1 MEKIENKKKII
12 IVSIAVTLILAIAI
26 SFGYLG
32 IFNIDLNNVMNVN
45 ITANK
50 IDNAVLDTN
59 TTNFSITVDPYNM
72 TEETSTTYIASNTST
87 LNVSL
92 DANTTKTGVT
102 CTYDIIFNYD
112 SSSDKY
118 TSKTAGTFR
127 EFTLQVLGPEVG
139 KNEFMSEDDF
149 PSANMTLVKNAKI
162 SNSKK
167 GSPSVHNWTINT
179 KFYNLAFDQ
188 SNLINKTYKGTFK
201 VANVTCYQTE
211 AINQININVT
221 DLPYNNPNSNYSLSN
236 LNGITS
242 TNIEWNNIN
251 RMISIKNGVNDGG
264 SATLTK
270 TTNTTGTL
278 LSSVITAGV
287 GTSGD
292 GVITKVTDNGT
303 QQYRYQGNNP
313 NNYVSFNNQLW
324 RIIGYVPACLEVSP
338 VTEDTTIN
346 GVAFKQ
352 GEAQCTKWENRVKII
367 KADPIGAFAYNKSSY
382 SSSNPIVWIGSTIQ
396 GLLNT
401 CFLGKKDG
409 CDKYCYAYQ
418 TTQGVCNYSQNG
430 INENDSYGNMIES
443 VYFNIGMSNSFNS
456 SSVVYASEVKKQ
468 VSEKSM
474 TGLMY
479 ASDFGYAISGYTGGL
494 SGIIANSQ
502 MVNNWLF
509 GQSNEWTMTAYS
521 YSADV
526 NVNYYHPVFVSNEGG
541 LASSDDAYKGFA
553 VRPVLYLQSNV
564 NKLSGDGTLA
574 SPYTLGM

>member
-12 IVSIAVTLILAIAI
+12 IISIAVTLILAIAI

-118 TSKTAGTFR
+118 TSKTAGTFK
-127 EFTLQVLGPEVG
+127 EFTLQVIGPEVG
-139 KNEFMSEDDF
+139 NNEFMSEDDF
-149 PSANMTLVKNAKI
+149 PSANMTVVKNAKI

-167 GSPSVHNWTINT
+167 GSPSIHNWTINT

-188 SNLINKTYKGTFK
+188 SSLINKTYKGTFK

-236 LNGITS
+236 LSGITS

-264 SATLTK
+264 SASLTK

-278 LSSVITAGV
+278 LSSVITGGV

-292 GVITKVTDNGT
+292 GVITKVTDNNT
-303 QQYRYQGNNP
+303 EQYRYQGNNP

-324 RIIGYVPACLEVSP
+324 RIIGYVPVCLEVSP
-338 VTEDTTIN
+338 ITEDTTIN
-346 GVAFKQ
+346 GVEFKQ

-367 KADPIGAFAYNKSSY
+367 KADPIGAYVYNKSSY
-382 SSSNPIVWIGSTIQ
+382 SSSNPIVWIGSTVQ

-401 CFLGKKDG
+401 CYLGKNDG
-409 CDKYCYAYQ
+409 CSKYCFYYQ
-418 TTQGVCNYSQNG
+418 SNQGVCNYSQNG
-430 INENDSYGNMIES
+430 INENNSYGNMIES
-443 VYFNIGMSNSFNS
+443 VYYNTGMSGDYSS
-456 SSVVYASEVKKQ
+456 SSVMYANELKKQ
-468 VSEKSM
+468 TSENTSI
-474 TGLMY
+474 GLMY
-479 ASDFGYAISGYTGGL
+479 ASDFGYAISGYTGDL
-494 SGIIANSQ
+494 AWINAYSK

-509 GQSNEWTMTAYS
+509 GQVDEWTMSTFDYDGS
-521 YSADV
+521 IYVSYFGGLDGVYSA
-526 NVNYYHPVFVSNEGG
+526 YFS
-541 LASSDDAYKGFA
+541 YK

-564 NKLSGDGTLA
+564 NKLSGDGTIT
-574 SPYTLGM
+574 SPYVLGM

>member
-59 TTNFSITVDPYNM
+59 TTNFSITVEPYNM

-118 TSKTAGTFR
+118 TSKTEGTFK
-127 EFTLQVLGPEVG
+127 EFTLQVIGPEVG
-139 KNEFMSEDDF
+139 NNEFMSEDDF
-149 PSANMTLVKNAKI
+149 PSANMTVVSNAKI

-167 GSPSVHNWTINT
+167 GSPSIHTWTINT

-188 SNLINKTYKGTFK
+188 SSLINKTYKGTFK

-211 AINQININVT
+211 AINQININVA

-242 TNIEWNNIN
+242 SNIEWNNIN
-251 RMISIKNGVNDGG
+251 RIISIKNGVNDGG

-324 RIIGYVPACLEVSP
+324 RIIGYVPVCLEVSP

-346 GVAFKQ
+346 GIEFKQ

-367 KADPIGAFAYNKSSY
+367 KADPIGAYAYNKSDY
-382 SSSNPIVWIGSTIQ
+382 SSSNPIVWIGSTVQ

-401 CFLGKKDG
+401 CYLGKKDG
-409 CDKYCYAYQ
+409 CDKYCYAYH

-430 INENDSYGNMIES
+430 INENDSYGNMVES
-443 VYFNIGMSNSFNS
+443 VYYNTGIAGSYSLS
-456 SSVVYASEVKKQ
+456 SSNFYAKEIIKQTSENT
-468 VSEKSM
+468 SI
-474 TGLMY
+474 GLMY
-479 ASDFGYAISGYTGGL
+479 ASDFGYAISGYTGNL
-494 SGIIANSQ
+494 SYLSAKSQ

-509 GQSNEWTMTAYS
+509 GQGYEWTMTAFS
-521 YSADV
+521 SSSPVDV
-526 NVNYYHPVFVSNEGG
+526 HHFGG
-541 LASSDDAYKGFA
+541 LDNGNAYRGFA

-564 NKLSGDGTLA
+564 SKLSGDGTMA

>member
-1 MEKIENKKKII
+1 MKKIENKKKII

-59 TTNFSITVDPYNM
+59 TTNFSITVEPYNM

-118 TSKTAGTFR
+118 TTKTAGTFR

-242 TNIEWNNIN
+242 SNIEWNNIN

-270 TTNTTGTL
+270 TTNTTGTP

-303 QQYRYQGNNP
+303 EQYRYQGNNP

-324 RIIGYVPACLEVSP
+324 RIIGYVPVCLEVSP

-346 GVAFKQ
+346 GTSFKQ

-367 KADPIGAFAYNKSSY
+367 KADPIGAYAYNKSKY
-382 SSSNPIVWIGSTIQ
+382 SSSNPIVWIGSTVQ
-396 GLLNT
+396 GLLNS

-409 CDKYCYAYQ
+409 CDKYCYASR

-456 SSVVYASEVKKQ
+456 SSEVYANEVKKQ

-479 ASDFGYAISGYTGGL
+479 ASDFGYAISGYTGNL
-494 SGIIANSQ
+494 NNSSAKSH

-509 GQSNEWTMTAYS
+509 GQNYEWTMTTKGS
-521 YSADV
+521 
-526 NVNYYHPVFVSNEGG
+526 FVSVYVLATGG
-541 LASSDDAYKGFA
+541 LNDRLRISNAYNGYA
-553 VRPVLYLQSNV
+553 VRPILYLQSNV
-564 NKLSGDGTLA
+564 NKLSGDGSIA

>member
-1 MEKIENKKKII
+1 MKKIENKKKII

-45 ITANK
+45 LTANK

-59 TTNFSITVDPYNM
+59 TTNFSITVEPYNM

-118 TSKTAGTFR
+118 TSKTAGTFK
-127 EFTLQVLGPEVG
+127 EFTLQVIGPEVG
-139 KNEFMSEDDF
+139 NNEFMSEDDF
-149 PSANMTLVKNAKI
+149 PSANMTVVKNAKI

-201 VANVTCYQTE
+201 VANVTCYQTK
-211 AINQININVT
+211 ANNQININVT

-242 TNIEWNNIN
+242 SNIEWNNIN
-251 RMISIKNGVNDGG
+251 RMISIKNGVTDGG

-270 TTNTTGTL
+270 TTNTTDTL
-278 LSSVITAGV
+278 LSSVITTG
-287 GTSGD
+287 GERTSGD
-292 GVITKVTDNGT
+292 GVITKVTDNNT
-303 QQYRYQGNNP
+303 EQYRYQGNNP

-324 RIIGYVPACLEVSP
+324 RIIGYVPVCVEVNP
-338 VTEDTTIN
+338 ITEDTTIN
-346 GVAFKQ
+346 GVEFKQ

-367 KADPIGAFAYNKSSY
+367 KADPIGAYAYNKTDY

-443 VYFNIGMSNSFNS
+443 VYYNIGMSNSYSS
-456 SSVVYASEVKKQ
+456 SSVVYANEVKNQ

-474 TGLMY
+474 AGLMY
-479 ASDFGYAISGYTGGL
+479 ASDFGYAISGYTGNLGY
-494 SGIIANSQ
+494 SSANSQ

-509 GQSNEWTMTAYS
+509 GQSYEWTMTAYS
-521 YSADV
+521 SSF
-526 NVNYYHPVFVSNEGG
+526 PVCVDSTGG
-541 LASSDDAYKGFA
+541 LCRAYAYRGFA

-564 NKLSGDGTLA
+564 SKLSGDGTMA
-574 SPYTLGM
+574 SPYTLEM

>member
-1 MEKIENKKKII
+1 MKKIENKKKII

-118 TSKTAGTFR
+118 TTKTAGTFR
-127 EFTLQVLGPEVG
+127 EFTLQVIGPEVG
-139 KNEFMSEDDF
+139 NNEFMSEDDF
-149 PSANMTLVKNAKI
+149 PSENMTVVKNAKI

-188 SNLINKTYKGTFK
+188 SSLINKTYKGTFK

-236 LNGITS
+236 LSGITS
-242 TNIEWNNIN
+242 SNIEWNNIN

-292 GVITKVTDNGT
+292 GVITKVTDNNT
-303 QQYRYQGNNP
+303 EQYRYQGNNP

-324 RIIGYVPACLEVSP
+324 RIIGYVPVCLEVTP
-338 VTEDTTIN
+338 ITEDTTIN
-346 GVAFKQ
+346 GTSFKQ

-367 KADPIGAFAYNKSSY
+367 KADPIGAYVYNESRY
-382 SSSNPIVWIGSTIQ
+382 GAANNIVWIGSSIQ
-396 GLLNT
+396 ELLNS
-401 CFLGKKDG
+401 CYLGKKDV
-409 CDKYCYAYQ
+409 CSKYCYAHS

-430 INENDSYGNMIES
+430 INENDSYGNMIEG
-443 VYFNIGMSNSFNS
+443 VYYNMGMSNGYSS
-456 SSVVYASEVKKQ
+456 SSVVYANEVKKQ

-479 ASDFGYAISGYTGGL
+479 ASDFGYAISGYTGNLGY
-494 SGIIANSQ
+494 SSANSQ

-509 GQSNEWTMTAYS
+509 GQSYEWTMTAFS
-521 YSADV
+521 SS
-526 NVNYYHPVFVSNEGG
+526 NPVVVINTGG
-541 LASSDDAYKGFA
+541 LTGSNAFYGYA

-564 NKLSGDGTLA
+564 NKLSGDGSIA

>member
-12 IVSIAVTLILAIAI
+12 IISIAVTLILAIAI

-118 TSKTAGTFR
+118 TSKTKGAFK
-127 EFTLQVLGPEVG
+127 EFTLQVIGPEVG
-139 KNEFMSEDDF
+139 NNEFMSEDDF
-149 PSANMTLVKNAKI
+149 PSKNMTVVKNAKI

-188 SNLINKTYKGTFK
+188 TKLINKTYSGIFNVT
-201 VANVTCYQTE
+201 NVTCYPTKPN
-211 AINQININVT
+211 NQININVT
-221 DLPYNNPNSNYSLSN
+221 DIPSNNPNSNYSLSN

-242 TNIEWNNIN
+242 SNIEWNNIN
-251 RMISIKNGVNDGG
+251 RMISIKNGVDDGA

-287 GTSGD
+287 GTSGEGTSGD
-292 GVITKVTDNGT
+292 GVIKKVTDNNT
-303 QQYRYQGNNP
+303 EQYRYQGNNP

-324 RIIGYVPACLEVSP
+324 RIIGYVPVCLEVTP
-338 VTEDTTIN
+338 ITEDTTIN
-346 GVAFKQ
+346 GIEFKQ

-367 KADPIGAFAYNKSSY
+367 KADPIGAFAYNKSNY

-396 GLLNT
+396 GLLNS
-401 CFLGKKDG
+401 CYLGKKDG
-409 CDKYCYAYQ
+409 CSKYCNTYQ
-418 TTQGVCNYSQNG
+418 TTYGVCNYSQNG
-430 INENDSYGNMIES
+430 INENDSYGNMIEG
-443 VYFNIGMSNSFNS
+443 VYYNTGMAGSYDLS
-456 SSVVYASEVKKQ
+456 SSDFYAEEITKQTSEPT
-468 VSEKSM
+468 SI
-474 TGLMY
+474 GLMY
-479 ASDFGYAISGYTGGL
+479 ASDFGYAISGYTGNLGY
-494 SGIIANSQ
+494 SSAYSQ

-509 GQSNEWTMTAYS
+509 GQSFDWTMTATRYS
-521 YSADV
+521 SSS
-526 NVNYYHPVFVSNEGG
+526 PVLNSHVG
-541 LASSDDAYKGFA
+541 LSVGNAYLGFA
-553 VRPVLYLQSNV
+553 VKPVLYLQSNV
-564 NKLSGDGTLA
+564 SKLSGDGSIA

>member
-12 IVSIAVTLILAIAI
+12 IISIAVTLILAIAI

-50 IDNAVLDTN
+50 IDNAVLDTT

-72 TEETSTTYIASNTST
+72 TEETSTTYIATNTST

-118 TSKTAGTFR
+118 TSKTAGTFK
-127 EFTLQVLGPEVG
+127 EFTLQVIGPEVG
-139 KNEFMSEDDF
+139 NNEFMSEDDF
-149 PSANMTLVKNAKI
+149 PSENMTVVKNAKI

-188 SNLINKTYKGTFK
+188 SNLINKTYSGTFK

-211 AINQININVT
+211 ANNQININVT
-221 DLPYNNPNSNYSLSN
+221 GLPYNNPNSNYSLSN

-242 TNIEWNNIN
+242 SNIEWNNIN

-287 GTSGD
+287 GTSGVGTSGD
-292 GVITKVTDNGT
+292 GVIKKVTDNNT
-303 QQYRYQGNNP
+303 EQYRYQGNNP

-324 RIIGYVPACLEVSP
+324 RIIGYVPVCLEVSP

-346 GVAFKQ
+346 GIEFKQ

-367 KADPIGAFAYNKSSY
+367 KADPIGAYAYDKSGY
-382 SSSNPIVWIGSTIQ
+382 NSSNPIVWIGSTIQ

-409 CDKYCYAYQ
+409 CSKYCYADSD
-418 TTQGVCNYSQNG
+418 TQGVCNYSQNG
-430 INENDSYGNMIES
+430 INENDSYGNMIED
-443 VYFNIGMSNSFNS
+443 VYYNIGMSNSYSS
-456 SSVVYASEVKKQ
+456 SSVVYANEVKKQ
-468 VSEKSM
+468 TSEN
-474 TGLMY
+474 TLIGLMY
-479 ASDFGYAISGYTGGL
+479 ASDFGYAISGYTGNL
-494 SGIIANSQ
+494 VYSSTNSQ

-509 GQSNEWTMTAYS
+509 GQSFDWTMTAYNS
-521 YSADV
+521 YSPVRV
-526 NVNYYHPVFVSNEGG
+526 NHIGG
-541 LASSDDAYKGFA
+541 VVDSYAYDGSD

-564 NKLSGDGTLA
+564 SKLSGDGTMA

>member
-118 TSKTAGTFR
+118 TSKTAGTFK
-127 EFTLQVLGPEVG
+127 EFTLQVIGPEVG

-149 PSANMTLVKNAKI
+149 PSANMTVVKNAKI

-211 AINQININVT
+211 ANNQININVT

-242 TNIEWNNIN
+242 SNIEWNNVN
-251 RMISIKNGVNDGG
+251 RMISIKNGVDDGA

-278 LSSVITAGV
+278 LSSVITGGV

-292 GVITKVTDNGT
+292 GVIKKVTDNGT
-303 QQYRYQGNNP
+303 DQYRYQGNNP
-313 NNYVSFNNQLW
+313 NNYVFFNNQLW
-324 RIIGYVPACLEVSP
+324 RIIGYVPVCLEVSP
-338 VTEDTTIN
+338 ITEATTIN
-346 GVAFKQ
+346 GTSFKQ

-367 KADPIGAFAYNKSSY
+367 KADQIGAFTYNKTDY

-401 CFLGKKDG
+401 CYLGKKDG
-409 CDKYCYAYQ
+409 CSKYCYAYQ
-418 TTQGVCNYSQNG
+418 TTQGVCNYSQKG
-430 INENDSYGNMIES
+430 INENDSYGNMIEG
-443 VYFNIGMSNSFNS
+443 VYYNIGMSNIYNS
-456 SSVVYASEVKKQ
+456 SSIIYANEVKKQ
-468 VSEKSM
+468 TSENTSI
-474 TGLMY
+474 GLMY
-479 ASDFGYAISGYTGGL
+479 ASDFGYAISSYTGNL
-494 SGIIANSQ
+494 DYSSANSQ

-509 GQSNEWTMTAYS
+509 GQGLEWTMTAYS
-521 YSADV
+521 SS
-526 NVNYYHPVFVSNEGG
+526 NPVYVDNRGG
-541 LASSDDAYKGFA
+541 LFPNSAAHGYA

-564 NKLSGDGTLA
+564 NKLSGDGTMA
-574 SPYTLGM
+574 SPYVLGM

>member
-118 TSKTAGTFR
+118 TTKTAGTFR
-127 EFTLQVLGPEVG
+127 EFTLQVIGPEVG
-139 KNEFMSEDDF
+139 NNEFMSEDDF
-149 PSANMTLVKNAKI
+149 PSENMTVVKNAKI

-188 SNLINKTYKGTFK
+188 SSLINKTYKGTFK

-236 LNGITS
+236 LSGITS
-242 TNIEWNNIN
+242 SNIEWNNIN

-292 GVITKVTDNGT
+292 GVITKVTDNNT
-303 QQYRYQGNNP
+303 EQYRYQGNNP

-324 RIIGYVPACLEVSP
+324 RIIGYVPVCLEVTP
-338 VTEDTTIN
+338 ITEDTTIN
-346 GVAFKQ
+346 GTSFKQ

-367 KADPIGAFAYNKSSY
+367 KADPIGAYVYNESRY
-382 SSSNPIVWIGSTIQ
+382 GAANNIVWIGSSIQ
-396 GLLNT
+396 ELLNS
-401 CFLGKKDG
+401 CYLGKKDV
-409 CDKYCYAYQ
+409 CSKYCYAHS

-430 INENDSYGNMIES
+430 INENDSYGNMIEG
-443 VYFNIGMSNSFNS
+443 VYYNMGMSNGYSS
-456 SSVVYASEVKKQ
+456 SSVVYANEVKKQ

-479 ASDFGYAISGYTGGL
+479 ASDFGYAISGYTGNLGY
-494 SGIIANSQ
+494 SSANSQ

-509 GQSNEWTMTAYS
+509 GQSYEWTMTAFS
-521 YSADV
+521 SS
-526 NVNYYHPVFVSNEGG
+526 NPVVVINTGG
-541 LASSDDAYKGFA
+541 LTGSNAFYGYA

-564 NKLSGDGTLA
+564 NKLSGDGSIA

>member
-1 MEKIENKKKII
+1 MKKIENKKKII

-118 TSKTAGTFR
+118 TTKTAGTFR
-127 EFTLQVLGPEVG
+127 EFTLQVIGPEVG
-139 KNEFMSEDDF
+139 NNEFMSEDDF
-149 PSANMTLVKNAKI
+149 PSANMTVVKNAKI

-242 TNIEWNNIN
+242 SNIEWNNIN

-270 TTNTTGTL
+270 TTNTTGTP

-292 GVITKVTDNGT
+292 GVITKVTDNNT
-303 QQYRYQGNNP
+303 EQYRYQGNNP

-324 RIIGYVPACLEVSP
+324 RIIAYVPVCLEVTP
-338 VTEDTTIN
+338 ITEDTTIN
-346 GVAFKQ
+346 GTSFKQ

-367 KADPIGAFAYNKSSY
+367 KADPIGAYVYNESRY
-382 SSSNPIVWIGSTIQ
+382 GAANNIVWIGSSIQ
-396 GLLNT
+396 ELLNS
-401 CFLGKKDG
+401 CYLGKKDV
-409 CDKYCYAYQ
+409 CSKYCYAHS

-430 INENDSYGNMIES
+430 INENDSYGNMIEG
-443 VYFNIGMSNSFNS
+443 VYYNMGMSNGYSS
-456 SSVVYASEVKKQ
+456 SSVVYANEVKKQ

-479 ASDFGYAISGYTGGL
+479 ASDFGYAISGYTGNLGY
-494 SGIIANSQ
+494 SSANSQ

-509 GQSNEWTMTAYS
+509 GQSYEWTMTAFS
-521 YSADV
+521 SS
-526 NVNYYHPVFVSNEGG
+526 NPVVVINTGG
-541 LASSDDAYKGFA
+541 LTGSNAFYGYA

-564 NKLSGDGTLA
+564 NKLSGDGSIA

>member
-59 TTNFSITVDPYNM
+59 TTNFSITVEPYNM

-221 DLPYNNPNSNYSLSN
+221 DLPYNNPISNYSLSN

-242 TNIEWNNIN
+242 SNIEWNNIN

-303 QQYRYQGNNP
+303 EQYRYQGNNP

-324 RIIGYVPACLEVSP
+324 RIIGYVPVCVEVTP
-338 VTEDTTIN
+338 ITEDTTIN
-346 GVAFKQ
+346 GTSFKQ

-367 KADPIGAFAYNKSSY
+367 KADPIGAYVYNESRY
-382 SSSNPIVWIGSTIQ
+382 GAANNIVWIGSSIQ
-396 GLLNT
+396 ELLNS
-401 CFLGKKDG
+401 CYLGKKDV
-409 CDKYCYAYQ
+409 CSKYCYAHS

-430 INENDSYGNMIES
+430 INENDSYGNMIEG
-443 VYFNIGMSNSFNS
+443 VYYNMGMSNGYSS
-456 SSVVYASEVKKQ
+456 SSVVYANEVKKQ

-479 ASDFGYAISGYTGGL
+479 ASDFGYAISGYTGNLGY
-494 SGIIANSQ
+494 SSANSQ

-509 GQSNEWTMTAYS
+509 GQSYEWTMTAFS
-521 YSADV
+521 SS
-526 NVNYYHPVFVSNEGG
+526 NPVVVINTGG
-541 LASSDDAYKGFA
+541 LSGINNAYIGYA

-564 NKLSGDGTLA
+564 NKLSGDGSIA

>member
-118 TSKTAGTFR
+118 TTKTAGTFK
-127 EFTLQVLGPEVG
+127 EFTLQVIGPEVG
-139 KNEFMSEDDF
+139 NNEFMSEDDF
-149 PSANMTLVKNAKI
+149 PSANMTVVKNAKI

-167 GSPSVHNWTINT
+167 GNPSVHNWTINT

-188 SNLINKTYKGTFK
+188 SSLINKTYKGTFK
-201 VANVTCYQTE
+201 VANITCYQTE
-211 AINQININVT
+211 ANNQININVT

-236 LNGITS
+236 LSGITS
-242 TNIEWNNIN
+242 SNIEWNNIN
-251 RMISIKNGVNDGG
+251 RMISIKNGVNDGA

-278 LSSVITAGV
+278 LSSVITGGV

-303 QQYRYQGNNP
+303 EQYRYQGNNP

-324 RIIGYVPACLEVSP
+324 RIIGYVPVCLEVTP
-338 VTEDTTIN
+338 ITEDTTIN
-346 GVAFKQ
+346 GIEFKQ

-367 KADPIGAFAYNKSSY
+367 KADPIGAFAYNKTNY

-396 GLLNT
+396 GLLNS

-418 TTQGVCNYSQNG
+418 TTQGVCNYSHNG

-443 VYFNIGMSNSFNS
+443 VYYNIGIAGSNNLS
-456 SSVVYASEVKKQ
+456 SSNFYAKEVTKQTSENT
-468 VSEKSM
+468 SI
-474 TGLMY
+474 GLMY
-479 ASDFGYAISGYTGGL
+479 ASDFGYAISSYTGNLGY
-494 SGIIANSQ
+494 SSAYSQ

-509 GQSNEWTMTAYS
+509 TKGFEWTMTAYS
-521 YSADV
+521 ASR
-526 NVNYYHPVFVSNEGG
+526 PVRVIVTGG
-541 LASSDDAYKGFA
+541 LSNYGAFYGLA

-564 NKLSGDGTLA
+564 NKLSGDGTMA
-574 SPYTLGM
+574 SPYVLGM

>member
-118 TSKTAGTFR
+118 TTKTKGTFK
-127 EFTLQVLGPEVG
+127 EFTLQVIGPEVG
-139 KNEFMSEDDF
+139 NNEFMSEDDF
-149 PSANMTLVKNAKI
+149 PSANMTVVKNAKI

-167 GSPSVHNWTINT
+167 GNPSVHSWTINT

-188 SNLINKTYKGTFK
+188 SSLINKTYKGTFK
-201 VANVTCYQTE
+201 VGNVTCYQTE

-242 TNIEWNNIN
+242 SNIEWNNIN
-251 RMISIKNGVNDGG
+251 RMISIKNGVNDGA
-264 SATLTK
+264 SAALTK
-270 TTNTTGTL
+270 TTNTTGTP

-292 GVITKVTDNGT
+292 GVITKVTDNNT
-303 QQYRYQGNNP
+303 EQYRYQGNNP

-324 RIIGYVPACLEVSP
+324 RIIGYVPVCLEVSP
-338 VTEDTTIN
+338 ITEDTTIN
-346 GVAFKQ
+346 GTSFKQ

-367 KADPIGAFAYNKSSY
+367 KADPIGAYAYNKT
-382 SSSNPIVWIGSTIQ
+382 SNATWNGSTIQ
-396 GLLNT
+396 GLLNS
-401 CFLGKKDG
+401 CYLGKKDG
-409 CDKYCYAYQ
+409 CSKYCYAYQ

-443 VYFNIGMSNSFNS
+443 VYYNTGIAGSYNLS
-456 SSVVYASEVKKQ
+456 SSNFYAKEIIKQ
-468 VSEKSM
+468 VSEKSV

-479 ASDFGYAISGYTGGL
+479 ASDFGYAISGYTGNLGY
-494 SGIIANSQ
+494 SSTYSQ
-502 MVNNWLF
+502 MGNNWLF
-509 GQSNEWTMTAYS
+509 GQSYEWTMTAYNASRPVSVS
-521 YSADV
+521 YD
-526 NVNYYHPVFVSNEGG
+526 GG
-541 LASSDDAYKGFA
+541 LFDNSYAYRGYA

-564 NKLSGDGTLA
+564 SKLSGDGSMA
-574 SPYTLGM
+574 SPYVLGM

>member
-1 MEKIENKKKII
+1 MKKIENKKKII
-12 IVSIAVTLILAIAI
+12 IISIAVTLILAIAI

-118 TSKTAGTFR
+118 TTKTTDTFK

-139 KNEFMSEDDF
+139 NNEFMSEDDF
-149 PSANMTLVKNAKI
+149 PSANMTVVKNAKI

-167 GSPSVHNWTINT
+167 GNPSIHTWTINSR
-179 KFYNLAFDQ
+179 FYNLAFDQ

-236 LNGITS
+236 LSGITS
-242 TNIEWNNIN
+242 SNIEWNNIN
-251 RMISIKNGVNDGG
+251 RMISIKNGVDDGA

-324 RIIGYVPACLEVSP
+324 RIIGYVPVCLEVSP
-338 VTEDTTIN
+338 ITEDTTIN
-346 GVAFKQ
+346 GIEFKQ
-352 GEAQCTKWENRVKII
+352 GEAQCTKWENRIKII
-367 KADPIGAFAYNKSSY
+367 KADPIGAYDYNKSNY

-396 GLLNT
+396 ELLNS
-401 CFLGKKDG
+401 CYLGKKDG
-409 CDKYCYAYQ
+409 CSKYCYAHSSL
-418 TTQGVCNYSQNG
+418 QGVCNYSQNG

-443 VYFNIGMSNSFNS
+443 VYYNIGISGSYS
-456 SSVVYASEVKKQ
+456 SSSTVYANEVKKQ
-468 VSEKSM
+468 TSENTSI
-474 TGLMY
+474 GLMY
-479 ASDFGYAISGYTGGL
+479 ASDFGYAISGGYTGDL
-494 SGIIANSQ
+494 SYSSANSQ

-509 GQSNEWTMTAYS
+509 GQSYEWTMTAFS
-521 YSADV
+521 FSNPVIV
-526 NVNYYHPVFVSNEGG
+526 NDIGG
-541 LASSDDAYKGFA
+541 LGNFNASLGFA

-564 NKLSGDGTLA
+564 NKLSGDGKMA
-574 SPYTLGM
+574 SPYVLGM

>member
-32 IFNIDLNNVMNVN
+32 IFNINLNNVMNVN

-50 IDNAVLDTN
+50 IDNAVFDTN

-118 TSKTAGTFR
+118 TTKTTGTFR
-127 EFTLQVLGPEVG
+127 EFTLQVIGPEVG
-139 KNEFMSEDDF
+139 NNEFMSEDNF
-149 PSANMTLVKNAKI
+149 PSANMTVVKNAKI

-167 GSPSVHNWTINT
+167 GNPSVHNWTINT

-188 SNLINKTYKGTFK
+188 SSLINKTYSGTFK

-221 DLPYNNPNSNYSLSN
+221 DIPYNNPNSNYSLSN

-251 RMISIKNGVNDGG
+251 RMISIKNGVSDGA

-278 LSSVITAGV
+278 LSSVITGGV

-292 GVITKVTDNGT
+292 GVITKVTDNNT
-303 QQYRYQGNNP
+303 EQYRYQGNNP

-324 RIIGYVPACLEVSP
+324 RIIGYVPVCLEVNP
-338 VTEDTTIN
+338 ITEDTTIN
-346 GVAFKQ
+346 GIEFKQ

-367 KADPIGAFAYNKSSY
+367 KTDPIGAFAYNKSGY
-382 SSSNPIVWIGSTIQ
+382 SSPNPIVWIGSTIQ
-396 GLLNT
+396 GLLNS

-443 VYFNIGMSNSFNS
+443 VYYNIGMSNSYSS
-456 SSVVYASEVKKQ
+456 SSVVYANEVKKQ

-479 ASDFGYAISGYTGGL
+479 ASDFGYAISGYTGNL
-494 SGIIANSQ
+494 SYSSANSQ

-509 GQSNEWTMTAYS
+509 GQSYEWTMTAYS
-521 YSADV
+521 SS
-526 NVNYYHPVFVSNEGG
+526 NPVFVNFYGG
-541 LASSDDAYKGFA
+541 LDNSYAFPGYA

-564 NKLSGDGTLA
+564 SKLSGDGSIA

>member
-72 TEETSTTYIASNTST
+72 SEETSTTYIASNTST

-118 TSKTAGTFR
+118 TSKTTGTFK
-127 EFTLQVLGPEVG
+127 EFTLQVIGPEVG
-139 KNEFMSEDDF
+139 NNEFMSEDDF

-167 GSPSVHNWTINT
+167 GSPSVHYWTINT

-188 SNLINKTYKGTFK
+188 SSLINKTYKGTFK

-251 RMISIKNGVNDGG
+251 RMISIKNGVNDGA

-278 LSSVITAGV
+278 LSSVITGGV

-292 GVITKVTDNGT
+292 GVITKVTDNNT
-303 QQYRYQGNNP
+303 EQYRYQGNNP

-324 RIIGYVPACLEVSP
+324 RIIGYVPVCLEVSP
-338 VTEDTTIN
+338 ITEDTTIN

-367 KADPIGAFAYNKSSY
+367 KADPIGAYAYNKTD
-382 SSSNPIVWIGSTIQ
+382 NTTWNGSTVQ
-396 GLLNT
+396 GILNS
-401 CFLGKKDG
+401 CYLGKKDG
-409 CDKYCYAYQ
+409 CSKYCYAYK

-443 VYFNIGMSNSFNS
+443 VYYNIGMSNSYSS
-456 SSVVYASEVKKQ
+456 SSVVYANEVKKQ

-479 ASDFGYAISGYTGGL
+479 ASDFGYAISGYTGNL
-494 SGIIANSQ
+494 RYSSANSQ

-509 GQSNEWTMTAYS
+509 GQSNELTMTVYS
-521 YSADV
+521 SSY
-526 NVNYYHPVFVSNEGG
+526 PVVVLSSGG
-541 LASSDDAYKGFA
+541 ITDGNAFIGFA
-553 VRPVLYLQSNV
+553 VRPILYLQSNV
-564 NKLSGDGTLA
+564 NKLSGDGSIV
-574 SPYTLGM
+574 SPYTLEM

>member
-12 IVSIAVTLILAIAI
+12 IISIAVTLILAIAI

-118 TSKTAGTFR
+118 TSKTAGTFK
-127 EFTLQVLGPEVG
+127 EFTLQVIGPEVG
-139 KNEFMSEDDF
+139 NNEFMSEDDF
-149 PSANMTLVKNAKI
+149 PSANMTVVKNAKI

-188 SNLINKTYKGTFK
+188 SSLINKTYKGTFK

-251 RMISIKNGVNDGG
+251 RMISIKNGVDDGA

-303 QQYRYQGNNP
+303 EQYRYQGNNP

-324 RIIGYVPACLEVSP
+324 RIIGYVPVCLEVNP
-338 VTEDTTIN
+338 ITEDTTIN
-346 GVAFKQ
+346 GIEFKQ

-367 KADPIGAFAYNKSSY
+367 KADPIGAFAYNKTEY

-396 GLLNT
+396 GLLNS
-401 CFLGKKDG
+401 CYLGKKDG
-409 CDKYCYAYQ
+409 CSKYCYAHK

-430 INENDSYGNMIES
+430 INEIDSYGNMIES
-443 VYFNIGMSNSFNS
+443 VYYNIGMSNSFNS
-456 SSVVYASEVKKQ
+456 SSVVYANEVKKQ
-468 VSEKSM
+468 VSEN
-474 TGLMY
+474 TLIGLMY
-479 ASDFGYAISGYTGGL
+479 ASDFGYAISGYTGNL
-494 SGIIANSQ
+494 SYSSAYSQ
-502 MVNNWLF
+502 MINNWLF
-509 GQSNEWTMTAYS
+509 GQGFEWTMTAYS
-521 YSADV
+521 SS
-526 NVNYYHPVFVSNEGG
+526 HPVRVENFGG
-541 LASSDDAYKGFA
+541 VHDFNAYSGYA
-553 VRPVLYLQSNV
+553 VRPILYLQSNV
-564 NKLSGDGTLA
+564 NKLSGDGSIA

>member
-1 MEKIENKKKII
+1 MNKLENKKKII
-12 IVSIAVTLILAIAI
+12 ILSIAITLVLAIAI

-32 IFNIDLNNVMNVN
+32 LFDINLNNVMNVN

-72 TEETSTTYIASNTST
+72 TEEASTTYIASNTST

-92 DANTTKTGVT
+92 DANSNDTGIT
-102 CTYDIIFNYD
+102 CTYDIVFTYT
-112 SSSDKY
+112 SSDKY
-118 TSKTAGTFR
+118 TTKTAGTFK
-127 EFTLQVLGPEVG
+127 EFTLQVIGPEVG
-139 KNEFMSEDDF
+139 NNEFMSEDDF
-149 PSANMTLVKNAKI
+149 PSDNMTVVSNAKI

-167 GSPSVHNWTINT
+167 GNPSVHNWTINT

-188 SNLINKTYKGTFK
+188 SNLVNKTYAGKFSVT
-201 VANVTCYQTE
+201 NVTCYQTE
-211 AINQININVT
+211 ANNQININVT

-236 LNGITS
+236 LSGITS

-251 RMISIKNGVNDGG
+251 RMISIKNGVNDGA

-278 LSSVITAGV
+278 LSSVITGGV

-292 GVITKVTDNGT
+292 GVITKVTDNNT
-303 QQYRYQGNNP
+303 EQYRYQGNNP

-324 RIIGYVPACLEVSP
+324 RIIGYVPVCLEVSP

-346 GVAFKQ
+346 GVSFKQ

-367 KADPIGAFAYNKSSY
+367 KADPIGAYAYNKSSY
-382 SSSNPIVWIGSTIQ
+382 SSSNPIVWIGSTVQ
-396 GLLNT
+396 GLLNS
-401 CFLGKKDG
+401 CYLGKKDG
-409 CDKYCYAYQ
+409 CSKYCYAYS

-443 VYFNIGMSNSFNS
+443 VYYNTGMAGSFSLS
-456 SSVVYASEVKKQ
+456 SSNFYAKEIAKQTSENT
-468 VSEKSM
+468 SI
-474 TGLMY
+474 GLMY
-479 ASDFGYAISGYTGGL
+479 ASDFGYAISGYTGNLGY
-494 SGIIANSQ
+494 SSAYSQ

-509 GQSNEWTMTAYS
+509 GQSYEWTMTAPRS
-521 YSADV
+521 SDPV
-526 NVNYYHPVFVSNEGG
+526 NVNSDGG
-541 LASSDDAYKGFA
+541 LASDSASYGSA
-553 VRPVLYLQSNV
+553 VRPVLYLQSNI
-564 NKLSGDGTLA
+564 NKISGDGTEGN
-574 SPYTLGM
+574 PYKIMLGN

>member
-1 MEKIENKKKII
+1 MNKIDNKKKLII
-12 IVSIAVTLILAIAI
+12 FSIVITLVLAIAI

-32 IFNIDLNNVMNVN
+32 LFDINLNNKMNVN
-45 ITANK
+45 IYANK
-50 IDNAVLDTN
+50 IDNAVLDT
-59 TTNFSITVDPYNM
+59 TKTDFSLTVDPYNM
-72 TEETSTTYIASNTST
+72 TEDNSGTYIATNTGV
-87 LNVSL
+87 LNVTL
-92 DANTTKTGVT
+92 DANSNDVGIT
-102 CTYDIIFNYD
+102 CTYDIVFTYT
-112 SSSDKY
+112 SSDKY
-118 TSKTAGTFR
+118 TTKTARAFK
-127 EFTLQVLGPEVG
+127 EFTLQIVGPEVG
-139 KNEFMSEDDF
+139 NNEFMSEDDF
-149 PSANMTLVKNAKI
+149 PSANMTVVSNAKI

-167 GSPSVHNWTINT
+167 GNPSIHTWTINSR
-179 KFYNLAFDQ
+179 FYNLAFDQ
-188 SNLINKTYKGTFK
+188 SDLINKTYKGTFK
-201 VANVTCYQTE
+201 VDNVDCYQTE
-211 AINQININVT
+211 PINQININVT
-221 DLPYNNPNSNYSLSN
+221 DIPYKNPNSNYSLSS
-236 LNGITS
+236 LSGITS
-242 TNIEWNNIN
+242 TNIEWDNIN

-324 RIIGYVPACLEVSP
+324 RIIGYVPVCLEVSP

-346 GVAFKQ
+346 GIEFKQ

-367 KADPIGAFAYNKSSY
+367 KADPIGAYAYNKTDY

-409 CDKYCYAYQ
+409 CDKYCYAYS

-443 VYFNIGMSNSFNS
+443 VYYNIGISNSYNS
-456 SSVVYASEVKKQ
+456 SSVVYANEVKKQ

-474 TGLMY
+474 AGLMY
-479 ASDFGYAISGYTGGL
+479 ASDFGYAISGYTGNLGY
-494 SGIIANSQ
+494 SSANSQ

-509 GQSNEWTMTAYS
+509 GQSYEWTMTAYS
-521 YSADV
+521 SSRPVRV
-526 NVNYYHPVFVSNEGG
+526 NNNGSLSHYI
-541 LASSDDAYKGFA
+541 AYNGYA

-564 NKLSGDGTLA
+564 NKLSGDGSIA

>member
-1 MEKIENKKKII
+1 MKKIENKKKII

-118 TSKTAGTFR
+118 TTKTTGTFR

-139 KNEFMSEDDF
+139 NNEFMSEDDF
-149 PSANMTLVKNAKI
+149 PSANMTVVKNAKI

-167 GSPSVHNWTINT
+167 GNPSIHTWTINSR
-179 KFYNLAFDQ
+179 FYNLAFDQ

-251 RMISIKNGVNDGG
+251 RIISIKNGVNDGG

-278 LSSVITAGV
+278 LSSVITAGE

-292 GVITKVTDNGT
+292 GVITKVTDNNT
-303 QQYRYQGNNP
+303 EQYRYQGNNP

-324 RIIGYVPACLEVSP
+324 RIIGYVPVCLEVSP
-338 VTEDTTIN
+338 ITEDTTIN
-346 GVAFKQ
+346 GTSFKQ

-367 KADPIGAFAYNKSSY
+367 KADPIGAYVYNESRY
-382 SSSNPIVWIGSTIQ
+382 GAANNIVWIGSSIQ
-396 GLLNT
+396 ELLNS
-401 CFLGKKDG
+401 CYLGKKDV
-409 CDKYCYAYQ
+409 CSKYCYAHS

-430 INENDSYGNMIES
+430 INENDSYGNMIEG
-443 VYFNIGMSNSFNS
+443 VYYNMGMSNGYSS
-456 SSVVYASEVKKQ
+456 SSVVYANEVKKQ

-479 ASDFGYAISGYTGGL
+479 ASDFGYAISGYTGNLGY
-494 SGIIANSQ
+494 SSANSQ

-509 GQSNEWTMTAYS
+509 GQSYEWTMTAFS
-521 YSADV
+521 SS
-526 NVNYYHPVFVSNEGG
+526 NPVVVINTGG
-541 LASSDDAYKGFA
+541 LTGSNAFYGYA

-564 NKLSGDGTLA
+564 NKLSGDGSIA

>member
-1 MEKIENKKKII
+1 MKKIENKKKII

-118 TSKTAGTFR
+118 TTKTAGTFK
-127 EFTLQVLGPEVG
+127 EFTLQVIGPEVG
-139 KNEFMSEDDF
+139 NNEFMSEDDF
-149 PSANMTLVKNAKI
+149 PSANMTVVKNAKI

-188 SNLINKTYKGTFK
+188 SSLINKTYKGTFK

-236 LNGITS
+236 LSGITS
-242 TNIEWNNIN
+242 SNIEWNNIN
-251 RMISIKNGVNDGG
+251 RMISIKNGVNDGA

-270 TTNTTGTL
+270 TTNTTGTP

-292 GVITKVTDNGT
+292 GVITKVTDNNT
-303 QQYRYQGNNP
+303 EQYRYQGNNP

-324 RIIGYVPACLEVSP
+324 RIIGYVPVCLEVSP

-346 GVAFKQ
+346 GTSFKQ

-367 KADPIGAFAYNKSSY
+367 KADPIGAFAYNKSNY

-409 CDKYCYAYQ
+409 CSKYCYAYS

-430 INENDSYGNMIES
+430 INENDSYGNMIER
-443 VYFNIGMSNSFNS
+443 VYYNTGMSNSYSS
-456 SSVVYASEVKKQ
+456 SSVVYANEVKKQ

-479 ASDFGYAISGYTGGL
+479 ASDFGYAISGYTGNLGY
-494 SGIIANSQ
+494 SSAYSQ
-502 MVNNWLF
+502 MINNWLF
-509 GQSNEWTMTAYS
+509 GQSDEWTMTAS
-521 YSADV
+521 SSSIPVVVHDGGGL
-526 NVNYYHPVFVSNEGG
+526 NYYHY
-541 LASSDDAYKGFA
+541 AYNGCA

-564 NKLSGDGTLA
+564 SKLSGDGTMA

>member
-12 IVSIAVTLILAIAI
+12 IISIAVTLILAIAI

-211 AINQININVT
+211 AINQININVI

-242 TNIEWNNIN
+242 SNIEWNNIN

-264 SATLTK
+264 SASLTK

-278 LSSVITAGV
+278 LSSVITGGV

-292 GVITKVTDNGT
+292 GVITKVTDNNT
-303 QQYRYQGNNP
+303 EQYRYQGNNP
-313 NNYVSFNNQLW
+313 NNYVSFNDQLW
-324 RIIGYVPACLEVSP
+324 RIIGYVPVCLEVSP

-346 GVAFKQ
+346 GTSFKQ

-367 KADPIGAFAYNKSSY
+367 KADPIGAYAYNKSKY
-382 SSSNPIVWIGSTIQ
+382 SSSNPIVWIGSTVQ
-396 GLLNT
+396 GLLNS

-409 CDKYCYAYQ
+409 CDKYCYASR

-456 SSVVYASEVKKQ
+456 SSEVYANEVKKQ

-479 ASDFGYAISGYTGGL
+479 ASDFGYAISGYTGNL
-494 SGIIANSQ
+494 NNSSAKSH

-509 GQSNEWTMTAYS
+509 GQNYEWTMTTKGS
-521 YSADV
+521 
-526 NVNYYHPVFVSNEGG
+526 FVSVYVLATGG
-541 LASSDDAYKGFA
+541 LNDRLRISNAYNGYA
-553 VRPVLYLQSNV
+553 VRPILYLQSNV
-564 NKLSGDGTLA
+564 NKLSGDGSIA

>member
-1 MEKIENKKKII
+1 MDKIEKKKKII
-12 IVSIAVTLILAIAI
+12 ILSVVVTLVLAIAI

-32 IFNIDLNNVMNVN
+32 AFDINTNNIMNVN
-45 ITANK
+45 IYANK

-72 TEETSTTYIASNTST
+72 TEEASTTYIASNTST
-87 LNVSL
+87 LTVSL

-102 CTYDIIFNYD
+102 CTYDINFTYD

-127 EFTLQVLGPEVG
+127 EFTLQVIGPEVG

-149 PSANMTLVKNAKI
+149 PSANMTVVSNAKI

-167 GSPSVHNWTINT
+167 GNPSVHTWTINT

-188 SNLINKTYKGTFK
+188 SNLINKTYSGKFNVT
-201 VANVTCYQTE
+201 NVTCYQTE

-242 TNIEWNNIN
+242 SNISWDNIN

-278 LSSVITAGV
+278 LSSVITAGE

-292 GVITKVTDNGT
+292 GVIKKVTDNNT
-303 QQYRYQGNNP
+303 EQYRYQGNNP

-324 RIIGYVPACLEVSP
+324 RIIGYVPVCLEVTP
-338 VTEDTTIN
+338 ITEDTTIN
-346 GVAFKQ
+346 GTSFKQ

-367 KADPIGAFAYNKSSY
+367 KADPIGAFAYNKTEY
-382 SSSNPIVWIGSTIQ
+382 SSSNPMVWTGSTIQ

-401 CFLGKKDG
+401 CFLGKKDV
-409 CDKYCYAYQ
+409 CSKYCYAHSS
-418 TTQGVCNYSQNG
+418 TQGVCNYLRNG
-430 INENDSYGNMIES
+430 INENDSYGSMIES
-443 VYFNIGMSNSFNS
+443 IYYNTGMAGSYSLS
-456 SSVVYASEVKKQ
+456 SSDFYAKEITKQTSENT
-468 VSEKSM
+468 M
-474 TGLMY
+474 AGLMY
-479 ASDFGYAISGYTGGL
+479 ASDFGYAISGYTGNL
-494 SGIIANSQ
+494 DYTSAQSQ

-509 GQSNEWTMTAYS
+509 GQSYEWTMTAYS
-521 YSADV
+521 ASHPVSVGTSVSLSYSA
-526 NVNYYHPVFVSNEGG
+526 VSTG
-541 LASSDDAYKGFA
+541 YA

-564 NKLSGDGTLA
+564 NKLSGDGTMA